1 VSKKETPQKK
11 PSVFSRAFWNQY
23 NLILLGGAAL
33 FSLTTFSW
41 LPMLIGVGAEVLW
54 MVLGADSGPFRRW
67 VAIQEGKEAREALEK
82 RSAEAL
88 GTLESRYVGRFHGL
102 AELAGQ
108 IEKLAKENTRLE
120 TSMIQG
126 EMDKLGQLLHSF
138 LDMAVLH
145 QRFSHHLE
153 DNDYA
158 EIRRDIESCERALK
172 DEGDSEV
179 KAGLRQNLDLAKK
192 RLKQHERIEATHRLL
207 GVKMDTLE
215 KSFRYLETHIL
226 SISKREELSSEL
238 DGLIV
243 GVESVEELQQE
254 MQSLSLTS
262 SSSSSS
268 SSSGETAAQRQKR
281 AAAAAQRQKV

>member
-1 VSKKETPQKK
+1 LKKEEPGKK
-11 PSVFSRAFWNQY
+11 RSVFSRAFWNQY

-41 LPMLIGVGAEVLW
+41 LPLLIGAGAEVLW
-54 MVLGADSGPFRRW
+54 LVLGADSGPFRRW

-82 RSAEAL
+82 RSATAL
-88 GTLESRYVGRFHGL
+88 ATLESRYVERFHEL

-108 IEKLAKENTRLE
+108 IEKLAKENQSLE

-153 DNDYA
+153 ENDFR
-158 EIRRDIESCERALK
+158 EIRRDMESCTRALE
-172 DEGDSEV
+172 DEDDAEV
-179 KAGLRQNLDLAKK
+179 KAGLKQNLELAKK
-192 RLKQHERIEATHRLL
+192 RMKQHERIEATHRLL

-215 KSFRYLETHIL
+215 KSFRYLQTHIL
-226 SISKREELSSEL
+226 SISKREELSAEL

-254 MQSLSLTS
+254 MASFQLPA
-262 SSSSSS
+262 
-268 SSSGETAAQRQKR
+268 ETESTKDRQRRAQAARRRQK
-281 AAAAAQRQKV
+281 A